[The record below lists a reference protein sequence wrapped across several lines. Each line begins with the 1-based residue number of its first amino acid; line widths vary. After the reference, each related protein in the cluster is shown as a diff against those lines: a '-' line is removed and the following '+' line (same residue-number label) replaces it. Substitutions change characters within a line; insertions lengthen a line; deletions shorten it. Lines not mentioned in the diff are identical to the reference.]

1 MWTNSITTTLI
12 LTIIGL
18 GSGTAVAAG
27 VFALITKIGVLTQ
40 IAHRTKTSN
49 YVTIYETAVLAG
61 GVIGTLLTIFHFQMS
76 LPIIFIGIAGLCYG
90 IFLGCLSTALAET
103 LDVTAIFTRR
113 LKLHTGIPFIVLSMA
128 LGKSL
133 GSLLYY
139 IRFYFPKT

>member
-1 MWTNSITTTLI
+1 MWTNSIATTHI

-18 GSGTAVAAG
+18 ASGTAIAAG
-27 VFALITKIGVLTQ
+27 IFALITKIGVLTQ

-49 YVTIYETAVLAG
+49 YVTIYETAVLTG
-61 GVIGTLLTIFHFQMS
+61 GVTGTLLTIFHFQMS
-76 LPIIFIGIAGLCYG
+76 LPVAFIGIAGLCYG

-139 IRFYFPKT
+139 IGFYFPKT